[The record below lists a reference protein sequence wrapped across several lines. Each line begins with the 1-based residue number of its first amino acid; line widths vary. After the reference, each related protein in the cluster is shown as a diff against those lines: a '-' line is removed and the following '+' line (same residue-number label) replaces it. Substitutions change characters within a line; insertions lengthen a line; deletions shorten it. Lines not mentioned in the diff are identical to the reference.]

1 MTDVPVDVPGRWMA
15 VIVVRPPPCPAGQ
28 QMDMLGLCRP
38 VVGSS
43 RRPQPLPVLLLSEFG
58 GAYRDYSPH
67 ASPERPARLA
77 GLDNTVNT

>member
-1 MTDVPVDVPGRWMA
+1 MA

-43 RRPQPLPVLLLSEFG
+43 RAPQPLPVVLLSEYG
-58 GAYRDYSPH
+58 GTYRDYGPH
-67 ASPERPARLA
+67 ASRERPARLA
-77 GLDNTVNT
+77 RLDNTVST